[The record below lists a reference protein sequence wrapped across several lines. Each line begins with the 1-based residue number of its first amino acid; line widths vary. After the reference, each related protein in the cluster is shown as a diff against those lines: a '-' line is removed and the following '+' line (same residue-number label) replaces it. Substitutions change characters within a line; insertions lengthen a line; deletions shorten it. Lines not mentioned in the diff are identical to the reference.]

1 MSHIFI
7 SYSSKDRPKAKALAD
22 ILEGKGWKTWWDKN
36 ITPGKAFDKAISKA
50 LDEADCILVLWSKN
64 SVESDWVLE
73 EAYEGLE
80 RKILAPALIGKT
92 RLPFGYRRIQYV
104 DLTSWKGAANS
115 KALDKLFE
123 AIEPLVQPRAAMAA
137 PGKKASPKPKP
148 KPSPKLKRAR
158 TLSGALDGKTI
169 VFTGALSESRKAHA
183 EKVKAVGAN
192 FVDAVSGNTDYLVA
206 GKEPGAVKLQAAEKH
221 GVKKI
226 TEKQWLNMLNEAYR
240 RTLAN
245 KKVVF
250 TGKLDAPRAELEKI
264 ARKLGAQPT
273 GSISGQTDFLVVG
286 QHPGK
291 VKLEAAEKYSVRVI
305 SESLWREIAD
315 TL

>member
-7 SYSSKDRPKAKALAD
+7 SYSSKDRPKAKALAG
-22 ILEGKGWKTWWDKN
+22 ILEEKGWKTWWDKN
-36 ITPGKAFDKAISKA
+36 IMPGKAFDRAISKA

-64 SVESDWVLE
+64 SVESAWVLE

-92 RLPFGYRRIQYV
+92 RLPFGYRRIQYA

-115 KALDKLFE
+115 KALEKLFE
-123 AIEPLVQPRAAMAA
+123 AIEPLVRPKAPKAA
-137 PGKKASPKPKP
+137 PGKKAPPKK
-148 KPSPKLKRAR
+148 KAAVKAKRN
-158 TLSGALDGKTI
+158 LSGALDGKTI

-192 FVDAVSGNTDYLVA
+192 FVEAVSGNTDYLVV

-286 QHPGK
+286 QNPGK
-291 VKLEAAEKYSVRVI
+291 VKLEAVEKYSVKVI